1 MSEQLMQQ
9 PLSLSFKSLE
19 GAHCYA
25 QLSYT
30 ISSLNMIIE
39 GSYRAIV
46 KTLQN

>member
-1 MSEQLMQQ
+1 MQQ
-9 PLSLSFKSLE
+9 TLSLSCKSLE

-39 GSYRAIV
+39 GSYGAI
-46 KTLQN
+46 KNITKLI